1 MMKKK
6 LVGLLLMM
14 SLLLVTLSACGSS
27 NTSDSGS
34 SSEKGSEKEQSG
46 DTEGGALEETTVVK
60 WFASRPVDGE
70 IDLTIR
76 EIAEKYSE
84 EHEGTWKL
92 EIETT
97 ADRPSYL
104 QKLKTMIAGGN
115 MPDIIDVD
123 ADPYCQELVDAGMLV
138 DVKEFLESE
147 GKYDSFYPIAL
158 RYQEFT
164 DGTLYT
170 LPLEYHVE
178 MIWYNT
184 EIFKE
189 YDLEAP
195 ATMDEWLEICA
206 VLKENG
212 VTPIAVD
219 GIDRWPVQRYL
230 AMIPF
235 RLTGNDYI
243 IDLRNGEASMGD
255 EVGLRGVSF
264 LQEIGQYFN
273 EGFAATDYATAQS
286 LLLDGKAAMYYIGD
300 WELNAMNEQYEAGAI
315 DYFYMPMT
323 DDAVTN
329 ANEFCVNSGIGMAFN
344 VETFDEKTRDFINYV
359 IENYGEIY
367 AGRQQM
373 SPIKTELPENIEFS
387 DLYLRIREDMQN
399 TGENFMKPWDTYL
412 DSDTNTVMQD
422 NMLLLASGD
431 MTIEEFVNI
440 VDAALEANTK

>member
-1 MMKKK
+1 MKKK